1 MQVYARCGA
10 LFQTRGGKEGVEVAG
25 KAGRSIEASPEG
37 EGIPVEPKKRKLFC
51 FPATRVAR
59 RFVKFGGY
67 RGWRSY

>member
-37 EGIPVEPKKRKLFC
+37 EGYQKRESFFASL
-51 FPATRVAR
+51 PHVLLDD
-59 RFVKFGGY
+59 
-67 RGWRSY
+67 S